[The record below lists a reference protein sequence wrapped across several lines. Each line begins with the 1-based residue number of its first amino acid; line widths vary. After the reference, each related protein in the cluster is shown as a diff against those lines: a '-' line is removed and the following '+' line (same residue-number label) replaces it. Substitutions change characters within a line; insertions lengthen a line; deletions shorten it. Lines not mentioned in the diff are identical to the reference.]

1 MGKIVNMNGEEIEL
15 ISEYEALTYF
25 KGRRGKL
32 ITLRSFREKV
42 RREQIRHT
50 KTRGGNRWFDK
61 RTLLGLDQNTA
72 A

>member
-1 MGKIVNMNGEEIEL
+1 MGKIINMNGEEIEM

-25 KGRRGKL
+25 KGRGGKL

-42 RREQIRHT
+42 RREHIRHT

-61 RTLLGLDQNTA
+61 RTLLGLDNNNA

>member
-1 MGKIVNMNGEEIEL
+1 MGKIINMNGQEIEL
-15 ISEYEALTYF
+15 ISEHEALTYF
-25 KGRRGKL
+25 KGRGGKP
-32 ITLRSFREKV
+32 IKPRSFKEKV
-42 RREQIRHT
+42 RREKISHT